1 MDSEVS
7 GVLVQMWTLLGAL
20 AGTLTLLALT
30 LWLGARVAEQGRA
43 LWRAVRGH
51 VPQVLAAV
59 DEPSDPVNAALG
71 RWTGVPPQVWA
82 AFWPAFV
89 RALADGLGQVLEGDA
104 PPSGEKGA

>member
-1 MDSEVS
+1 MSSETGAV
-7 GVLVQMWTLLGAL
+7 VVQVWTALGAL

-43 LWRAVRGH
+43 LWRTLRGH

-59 DEPSDPVNAALG
+59 DEPSDPFNAALG

-82 AFWPAFV
+82 VFWPAFV
-89 RALADGLGQVLEGDA
+89 RALASGLEQAWGAEAGAPDGER
-104 PPSGEKGA
+104 S

>member
-1 MDSEVS
+1 MDNEVS
-7 GVLVQMWTLLGAL
+7 AVVAQVWTLLGAL

-59 DEPSDPVNAALG
+59 DEPGDPVNAALG

-89 RALADGLGQVLEGDA
+89 RALADGLNQTLEGEA
-104 PPSGEKGA
+104 ASSGEKQS

>member
-1 MDSEVS
+1 MSNEVS
-7 GVLVQMWTLLGAL
+7 GVLVQVWALLGAL

-71 RWTGVPPQVWA
+71 RWTGVSPEVWA

-89 RALADGLGQVLEGDA
+89 RALADGLGQVMDTDA
-104 PPSGEKGA
+104 VSSGEEGG